1 MAQKNRSRTRKSNS
15 VLVGIVA
22 FFLGF
27 LFALIVLFGSLFGV
41 GYVVATTDINKVL
54 GVLGLENKNSEYD
67 ETDPDSNKYNYINAD
82 QAPNLYSLITE
93 IIAMA
98 NDGLGEINL
107 DRISALA
114 PVTDAVLDL
123 GYAFIDG
130 VVDFDKEF
138 FEGVPLTSVLDT
150 ITNSVNYV
158 HTGKIIDTVNSQ
170 FGASIDLSEVPIAG
184 YMIDGIEADYASVP
198 VMGENFRLPVL
209 YDYYVEDGSS
219 IGYGRTV
226 SVNGIC
232 AFPDNLNGDTS
243 YIQETSLTDEDGKK
257 LYKVYYVPC
266 KITPTGIEEADYI
279 VKKLTVE
286 DSNIS
291 FTKDGDTYNLKY
303 VFRVIEFGED
313 TDFIAVKPD
322 GDGGSYSF
330 TLDYGSII
338 AARNPDASADA
349 SNRYLGYSY
358 YDAYA
363 RNYYSGPSK
372 RAENGLVYGV
382 TTINNINFF
391 KDNDGNVIE
400 YDPLLVSDVV
410 LDPMETLNHVPVYS
424 VVNTSQTEM
433 VREIFG
439 DTSLGDVLSQ
449 NVNFNELVDDI
460 LLSAF
465 IDNVSPDDKI
475 MTFLVYNL
483 TDVKEENGSYTAVY
497 DKDGANTVV
506 NLDVAGGVIKGLTD
520 AETGKTVKGNTVSD
534 ISSLTDDLTLDVFID
549 VKADDT
555 IMMYLGYGV
564 TDIYKVTG
572 NEYAY
577 IGAYNDR
584 LVYIYADAD
593 GNIDRIV
600 TEGGAELDGTKINDV
615 SDRVSN
621 IMNVLSLPDFMDI
634 DPEESILA
642 YLGYGIY
649 DVEAQSGTYDGR
661 EYNYIASYDY
671 NGNTIA
677 AYVAAEEE
685 DGQTRITAVWSENGN
700 VAGTKIDAVSDRL
713 DSITDVLTIT
723 DFLDID
729 PSDAIMLYIGYG
741 VNECVAANGTD
752 SLGNGYAYT
761 CKYTPDGE
769 ETAFECY
776 ISVNGEGN
784 ADEIW
789 YIADGAKQT
798 VKGTK
803 ISAISDRVNK
813 LQDTLTIGEII
824 TVDEDSSKMLQAIKD
839 TTISGLDDRINELR
853 VCDVL
858 SEEQIADNSVL
869 PQLRNTLITE
879 LGTEIDKVLIQRI
892 YAKDIYKLE
901 SDADPEEAV
910 EFNAAYLYY
919 ELDETTGAYG
929 LTEIG
934 CDGLEGTDYDNALG
948 KLTQDQWDNRGDKK
962 YYTYGEAKGMWKLI
976 LYRTENGVKTEKAY
990 SINNFNNMVSACSTT
1005 VYNSTLGE
1013 LKEAGIIDA
1022 NTSLDKYLKT
1032 GVDESG
1038 TVSYLVVKNGSLST
1052 TTDKNSATQMQDLT
1066 LKELLDFVTKYVAS
1080 E

>member
-1 MAQKNRSRTRKSNS
+1 MAQKNRSGTRKSNS

-27 LFALIVLFGSLFGV
+27 LFAFIVLFGSLFGV

-67 ETDPDSNKYNYINAD
+67 ENDPDSNKYNYINAD
-82 QAPNLYSLITE
+82 QASNLYSLVTE

-130 VVDFDKEF
+130 VIDFDKEF

-158 HTGKIIDTVNSQ
+158 HTGKIIETVNSQ
-170 FGASIDLSEVPIAG
+170 FGAAIDLSEVPIAG
-184 YMIDGIEADYASVP
+184 YMIDGIEAEYASVL
-198 VMGENFRLPVL
+198 GREDGFRLPVL

-232 AFPDNLNGDTS
+232 AYPDNLNGDTS

-303 VFRVIEFGED
+303 VFRVVEFGGD

-322 GDGGSYSF
+322 GEGGSYSF
-330 TLDYGSII
+330 TIDYGSII
-338 AARNPDASADA
+338 AAKNPDASADA
-349 SNRYLGYSY
+349 SNRYVGYSY

-372 RAENGLVYGV
+372 RAENDLVYGV
-382 TTINNINFF
+382 TTINNVNFF

-400 YDPLLVSDVV
+400 YDPLLVSDVM

-424 VVNTSQTEM
+424 VVNTSQTET

-439 DTSLGDVLSQ
+439 DTSLGDVLSH

-465 IDNVSPDDKI
+465 IDNVSPDDKV

-483 TDVKEENGSYTAVY
+483 TDVKRAADGSYTAVY
-497 DKDGANTVV
+497 DKDGANAVV

-549 VKADDT
+549 VKADDP
-555 IMMYLGYGV
+555 IMMYFGYGV

-572 NEYAY
+572 YE
-577 IGAYNDR
+577 
-584 LVYIYADAD
+584 
-593 GNIDRIV
+593 
-600 TEGGAELDGTKINDV
+600 
-615 SDRVSN
+615 
-621 IMNVLSLPDFMDI
+621 
-634 DPEESILA
+634 
-642 YLGYGIY
+642 
-649 DVEAQSGTYDGR
+649 
-661 EYNYIASYDY
+661 
-671 NGNTIA
+671 
-677 AYVAAEEE
+677 
-685 DGQTRITAVWSENGN
+685 
-700 VAGTKIDAVSDRL
+700 
-713 DSITDVLTIT
+713 
-723 DFLDID
+723 
-729 PSDAIMLYIGYG
+729 
-741 VNECVAANGTD
+741 
-752 SLGNGYAYT
+752 YAYT

-769 ETAFECY
+769 QAAYDCY

-784 ADEIW
+784 VDEIW

-803 ISAISDRVNK
+803 ISDVSDRVNK

-824 TVDEDSSKMLQAIKD
+824 TVDEDSSMMLQAIKD
-839 TTISGLDDRINELR
+839 TTISGLDDRINELK

-858 SEEQIADNSVL
+858 SEEQISDNSVL

-901 SDADPEEAV
+901 SDSDPAEAT

-919 ELDETTGAYG
+919 EKDETGAYV

-934 CDGLEGTDYDNALG
+934 CEGLTETAYDNALG
-948 KLTQDQWDNRGDKK
+948 KLTQDQWNSRGDKK
-962 YYTYGEAKGMWKLI
+962 YYTYGEAEGMWKLI
-976 LYRTENGVKTEKAY
+976 LYRTLSDGTKTEKAY
-990 SINNFNNMVSACSTT
+990 SINNFNNMVGACSAT

-1013 LKEAGIIDA
+1013 LRDAGIIDA
-1022 NTSLDKYLKT
+1022 NTNLNKYLKT
-1032 GVDESG
+1032 GVSG
-1038 TVSYLVVKNGSLST
+1038 ASTTYLVVNNGSMSS
-1052 TTDKNSATQMQDLT
+1052 TTDKNSATQMKDLT
-1066 LKELLDFVTKYVAS
+1066 LKELLNFVTTYVGES